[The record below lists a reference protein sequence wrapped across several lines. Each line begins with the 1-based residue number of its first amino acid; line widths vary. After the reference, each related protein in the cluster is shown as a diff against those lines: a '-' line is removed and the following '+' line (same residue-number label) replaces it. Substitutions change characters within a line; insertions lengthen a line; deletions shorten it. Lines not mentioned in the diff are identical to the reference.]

1 MPPKKMKAAGKA
13 ENYHAKQENKLIQ
26 RQTGEPSAQAS
37 SAPASSAP
45 ASSAPASSAPAS
57 SAPAS
62 DTSKWKGPL
71 NIQGDV
77 PSVRQQP
84 FLKFLGHLET
94 QVAAHRT
101 QDTPYSPSPST
112 SVSSAD
118 SERSVRIPASEL
130 KELLLYLPEDL
141 LKHKSKR
148 TRRDGGGVA
157 AGNKQMFV
165 FTSGDVAVEDWNS
178 LRELIASCPDI
189 FGDEDTSPSFDP
201 RQNPS
206 TEDPNE
212 ETVQDPERDPY
223 IIEASREMFGLLLG
237 QLLSIEDEVERYKWF
252 EKAYE
257 KSKSSL
263 QDVFGKLKSPECFES
278 KESKQMLV
286 AVLGRLVNEGREF
299 DTTGKSIPSTRNR
312 KINQAFLDSK
322 SSSAT
327 TIRFQTK
334 EEFVIFILSIYADS
348 IHDANRIEDT
358 ELKTKVVKLK
368 KACAHNLVA
377 KMYPTLQL
385 RPSNV
390 SKLLDIINE
399 SHKSNFETELMDHF
413 AKISACTEDRP
424 FDLVKSISESSGVIF
439 TDNAS
444 MRNEVK
450 KTNSVISIQTLLD
463 AGASNRSDLCFFD
476 PYNVRFIWESEPG
489 AKEHNGE
496 YYEFLVTQTVSIPS
510 SSRRMDCKYFA
521 LDNFKR
527 LSWRTGS
534 GHKHHKKAV
543 VERLP
548 LCTIKG
554 EMNGCFVSIM
564 LRHVAERVWQQALKS
579 LGEPDGLSALPLI
592 SLKWSGDSSMGI
604 ESVLGYE
611 NMCGFFLHPKMT
623 TARRRLPY
631 IVSTDT
637 AMLPGNIKPSH
648 AICERYNKIVEKNNN
663 GHIVT
668 HEELVFVKRFID
680 EIEVRRALIS
690 NDRSAHGGVIL
701 LLGAMLKA
709 TDSPVNPYCKSILVC
724 SGDEMV
730 KVNISGRQIIRTIN
744 RKPDVRPASLG
755 LAGAGGIAVEST
767 DDEEDSV
774 AGSCLSQKSQQSY
787 VNVLSFYLKEPQ
799 RQVPDTQQMLSSPS
813 ASPDR
818 SKSYHPSIDRT
829 VLFPKS
835 SNFINFLRSDN
846 DNERLINAISSQ
858 QITNIEFDN
867 PSTLAQR
874 LNAVMFA
881 AWRLEPGNE
890 GVSYPGIT
898 EQQNQKNITE
908 IQRLIESFNSIQ
920 PKGGG
925 FFTRNRIRNHHRTQY
940 TNKRK
945 YRSNKKSTIKHHKSH
960 RKDNRIIKRRK
971 SRRHHQ

>member
-1 MPPKKMKAAGKA
+1 LGVRPPFS
-13 ENYHAKQENKLIQ
+13 NFLSHLH
-26 RQTGEPSAQAS
+26 
-37 SAPASSAP
+37 
-45 ASSAPASSAPAS
+45 
-57 SAPAS
+57 
-62 DTSKWKGPL
+62 
-71 NIQGDV
+71 QG
-77 PSVRQQP
+77 
-84 FLKFLGHLET
+84 
-94 QVAAHRT
+94 VADPT
-101 QDTPYSPSPST
+101 PDPPYSPSQST

-130 KELLLYLPEDL
+130 AQLLLYLPEEFQE
-141 LKHKSKR
+141 SKVKK

-157 AGNKQMFV
+157 AGDEKMLV
-165 FTSGDVAVEDWNS
+165 FTNGDVAVEDWNS
-178 LRELIASCPDI
+178 VRELIASCPDI
-189 FGDEDTSPSFDP
+189 FGDEDPSPTFNP

-212 ETVQDPERDPY
+212 ETVQDPERDQC

-237 QLLSIEDEVERYKWF
+237 QLLSIEDELERYRWF
-252 EKAYE
+252 KEAYE

-263 QDVFGKLKSPECFES
+263 QDVFRKLKSPECFES
-278 KESKQMLV
+278 EGSKQMLV
-286 AVLGRLVNEGREF
+286 AVLRRLVGEGREF
-299 DTTGKSIPSTRNR
+299 DTNGKSIPSTRNR

-377 KMYPTLQL
+377 KMYPTSQST
-385 RPSNV
+385 PPNV
-390 SKLLDIINE
+390 HKLLKIIDE
-399 SHKSNFETELMDHF
+399 SHKSTFETELMDHF
-413 AKISACTEDRP
+413 ATISKCEEVQP
-424 FDLVKSISESSGVIF
+424 FDLVRSISESSGVIL

-476 PYNVRFIWESEPG
+476 PYNVRFIWESELG
-489 AKEHNGE
+489 AKENNGE

-510 SSRRMDCKYFA
+510 SSRRMECKYFA

-548 LCTIKG
+548 LCTIDG

-564 LRHVAERVWQQALKS
+564 LRHVAERVWQQAVKS
-579 LGEPDGLSALPLI
+579 VGEPDGLSALPLI

-604 ESVLGYE
+604 ESVLGYK
-611 NMCGFFLHPKMT
+611 NMCGFFLHPPSM

-648 AICERYNKIVEKNNN
+648 AFCERYNKIVEKNNK
-663 GHIVT
+663 GHPVT
-668 HEELVFVKRFID
+668 HEELDIVERFID

-709 TDSPVNPYCKSILVC
+709 RDQPVNPYCKSILVC

-730 KVNISGRQIIRTIN
+730 NISGQQIIRTMN
-744 RKPDVRPASLG
+744 RKPVVETASLARAR
-755 LAGAGGIAVEST
+755 AGTGARGTAVEST
-767 DDEEDSV
+767 DDDDSM
-774 AGSCLSQKSQQSY
+774 AGSCFSQKSQTSY
-787 VNVLSFYLKEPQ
+787 VNALSCYLKEPQ
-799 RQVPDTQQMLSSPS
+799 GRVHDTQEMLLSSPS
-813 ASPDR
+813 ASPVRDR
-818 SKSYHPSIDRT
+818 PSTGRA

-835 SNFINFLRSDN
+835 KSFIEFLIGNNAPRM
-846 DNERLINAISSQ
+846 LINTISSQ
-858 QITNIEFDN
+858 QIANTEFDN
-867 PSTLAQR
+867 PSSLAQR
-874 LNAVMFA
+874 LNAVMLA
-881 AWRLEPGNE
+881 AWLREQQTA
-890 GVSYPGIT
+890 GVGDPGIP
-898 EQQNQKNITE
+898 EEQNQKIIE
-908 IQRLIESFNSIQ
+908 DIQRHIESFNSSIQ

-925 FFTRNRIRNHHRTQY
+925 VFTRNRSRNHHRTQY

-971 SRRHHQ
+971 SRRHH